1 MAGRGG
7 PRKGAGR
14 PKTKIAKEVKDTG
27 FAARVLARI
36 GELGLPNIQSAEDYA
51 LDLLRSRD
59 ERVRKE
65 TFQDLMNRT
74 YGRAPIGVSVGKGGE
89 DSEGDGGVRVTV
101 EFIGASA

>member
-7 PRKGAGR
+7 ARKGAGR
-14 PKTKIAKEVKDTG
+14 PKTRVAKAVKDTG
-27 FAARVLARI
+27 FAGRVLARI
-36 GELGLPNIQSAEDYA
+36 GELGLPNIESAEDYA

-65 TFQDLMNRT
+65 TFMDLMNRE
-74 YGRAPIGVSVGKGGE
+74 YGRAPIGVSVGKGG
-89 DSEGDGGVRVTV
+89 DPDGDGGVRVTV